1 MNIIGIVGDGDG
13 DTFFFT
19 LIIASA
25 SALCEVRDDLLLWL
39 LEVK

>member
-1 MNIIGIVGDGDG
+1 MNIIGVIRDGDG
-13 DTFFFT
+13 DALFFT